1 MGVYARRR
9 VLLTS
14 FLLVNSMKKIQI
26 VADTSVR
33 EVDAYKGLRDELRG
47 ESGQKD
53 ISAENVKRFIVSALE
68 QWHYLRTSTSVC
80 MCVYRGVRWPVSYW
94 IRVHVGLYWAWTML
108 HLELYYGRLKCMQVC
123 IMPWFEYIWA
133 CSMSRLW

>member
-1 MGVYARRR
+1 MFSRRTWIGWVGVYARRR

-80 MCVYRGVRWPVSYW
+80 MCVYV
-94 IRVHVGLYWAWTML
+94 
-108 HLELYYGRLKCMQVC
+108 
-123 IMPWFEYIWA
+123 
-133 CSMSRLW
+133 